1 MVNASAGTFL
11 SNTCLALSLRIG
23 IRGLVL
29 FVRWIENC
37 RFTWSEELLFCFTA
51 DQLNGIENRNFRCF
65 YLMSTSLENT
75 DSGFNQILL
84 LIKEAKNRVYAKAN
98 KELVLL
104 NYNVGKVVSEKVNTG
119 NWGDETVQ
127 ELADFIASKQPEQT
141 GFNRRGL
148 YRMKQFY
155 ETYSDPKIVRKVST
169 ALTQIQRAYN
179 QVHEFVS
186 TVLTQIQ
193 WSSHWPISSIN

>member
-1 MVNASAGTFL
+1 
-11 SNTCLALSLRIG
+11 
-23 IRGLVL
+23 
-29 FVRWIENC
+29 
-37 RFTWSEELLFCFTA
+37 
-51 DQLNGIENRNFRCF
+51 
-65 YLMSTSLENT
+65 MSTSLENT